1 LLLLLLVL
9 VLLVLQAGV
18 RAQELRQEQLQQ
30 ERYELERKLERAADR
45 VYSSAN
51 RWSTRSPL
59 TRCENISPSSCAILS
74 DDRQSFAKTVLL
86 ETNISR
92 ENSTR

>member
-45 VYSSAN
+45 VYSSSN
-51 RWSTRSPL
+51 RWSSRSPL
-59 TRCENISPSSCAILS
+59 TRCETISFFL
-74 DDRQSFAKTVLL
+74 RHFV
-86 ETNISR
+86 
-92 ENSTR
+92 